1 MAQFGWAY
9 VNCSSSGGG
18 GGGQAAGPTGSIQFL
33 TGANATNGSS
43 KLVFYTASV
52 GSYSPNTMLL
62 SGTLVVQG
70 TITASSFIVDQ
81 TDVISGSTIFGNTT
95 DDTHQITGSL
105 FVGASA
111 SAPVFR
117 VDPYTSQS
125 VTTGFRVAYQSVT
138 TSGVTSSNSNYII
151 GIGGTTALEFRVH
164 SASVAGAGGILLVK
178 DEAASRS
185 GPITIS
191 ASSGDTIDGGT
202 FYEVSGSNPSI
213 SLYSNGSNWFVF

>member
-9 VNCSSSGGG
+9 VNCNDSNLGAEMGIRYVSGS
-18 GGGQAAGPTGSIQFL
+18 A
-33 TGANATNGSS
+33 
-43 KLVFYTASV
+43 V
-52 GSYSPNTMLL
+52 
-62 SGTLVVQG
+62 
-70 TITASSFIVDQ
+70 TASSTFIYDVDNNKVTLDGDIEINGTVTASFFIIDQ
-81 TDVISGSTIFGNTT
+81 TEVLSGSTIFGNTT

-151 GIGGTTALEFRVH
+151 GIGGATTLELRIH

-178 DEAASRS
+178 DEAASRV
-185 GPITIS
+185 GPIVIS
-191 ASSGDTIDGGT
+191 ASSGETIDGAA

>member
-9 VNCSSSGGG
+9 VNCSDSNLGAEMGIRYVSGS
-18 GGGQAAGPTGSIQFL
+18 A
-33 TGANATNGSS
+33 
-43 KLVFYTASV
+43 V
-52 GSYSPNTMLL
+52 
-62 SGTLVVQG
+62 
-70 TITASSFIVDQ
+70 TASSTFIYDVDNNKVTLDGDIEINGAVTASFFVVDQ
-81 TDVISGSTIFGNTT
+81 TEIVSGSTIFGNTT

-125 VTTGFRVAYQSVT
+125 VTTGFRVSYQSVT
-138 TSGVTSSNSNYII
+138 TSGVTSSNSDYII
-151 GIGGTTALEFRVH
+151 GIGGSTTLEFRVH

-178 DEAASRS
+178 DEAPSRS
-185 GPITIS
+185 GPIVIS
-191 ASSGDTIDGGT
+191 ASSGDTIDGAA

>member
-9 VNCSSSGGG
+9 VNCNDSN
-18 GGGQAAGPTGSIQFL
+18 L
-33 TGANATNGSS
+33 GANMGVRYVSGSA
-43 KLVFYTASV
+43 V
-52 GSYSPNTMLL
+52 
-62 SGTLVVQG
+62 
-70 TITASSFIVDQ
+70 TASSTFIYDVDNNKVTLDGDIEINGTVTASFFVVDQ
-81 TDVISGSTIFGNTT
+81 TEIVSGSTIFGNTT

-151 GIGGTTALEFRVH
+151 GVGGSTTLEFRIH

-178 DEAASRS
+178 DEAASRT
-185 GPITIS
+185 GPIVIS
-191 ASSGDTIDGGT
+191 ASSGETIDGAA

>member
-9 VNCSSSGGG
+9 VNCDDSNLGAEMGIRYVSGS
-18 GGGQAAGPTGSIQFL
+18 A
-33 TGANATNGSS
+33 
-43 KLVFYTASV
+43 V
-52 GSYSPNTMLL
+52 
-62 SGTLVVQG
+62 
-70 TITASSFIVDQ
+70 TASSTFIYDVDNNKVTLDGDIEINGAVTASFFVVDQ
-81 TDVISGSTIFGNTT
+81 TEIISGSTIFGNTT

-138 TSGVTSSNSNYII
+138 TSGITSSNSNYII

-178 DEAASRS
+178 DEAATRT
-185 GPITIS
+185 GPITLS
-191 ASSGDTIDGGT
+191 ASSGDTIDGDA
-202 FYEVSGSNPSI
+202 FYEISGSNPAI

>member
-9 VNCSSSGGG
+9 VNCNDSN
-18 GGGQAAGPTGSIQFL
+18 L
-33 TGANATNGSS
+33 GANMGVRYVSGSA
-43 KLVFYTASV
+43 V
-52 GSYSPNTMLL
+52 
-62 SGTLVVQG
+62 
-70 TITASSFIVDQ
+70 TASSTFIYDVDNNKV
-81 TDVISGSTIFGNTT
+81 TLDGDIEINGTVTASFFVIDHTEVLSGSTIFGNTT

-138 TSGVTSSNSNYII
+138 ASGVTSSNSNYII
-151 GIGGTTALEFRVH
+151 GIGGSTTLEFRVH

-178 DEAASRS
+178 DESTSRS
-185 GPITIS
+185 GPITLS
-191 ASSGDTIDGGT
+191 ASSGDTIDGAT
-202 FYEVSGSNPSI
+202 SYEISGSSPAISI
-213 SLYSNGSNWFVF
+213 YSNGSNWFVF

>member
-9 VNCSSSGGG
+9 VNCNDSNLGAEMGIRYVSGS
-18 GGGQAAGPTGSIQFL
+18 A
-33 TGANATNGSS
+33 
-43 KLVFYTASV
+43 V
-52 GSYSPNTMLL
+52 
-62 SGTLVVQG
+62 
-70 TITASSFIVDQ
+70 TASSTFIYDVDNNKVTLDGDIEINGAVTASFFVVDQ
-81 TDVISGSTIFGNTT
+81 TEIISGSTIFGNTT

-138 TSGVTSSNSNYII
+138 TSGITSSNSNYII

-178 DEAASRS
+178 DEAATRT

-191 ASSGDTIDGGT
+191 ASSGETIDGAA

>member
-9 VNCSSSGGG
+9 VNCSSSGGT
-18 GGGQAAGPTGSIQFL
+18 ANHAGPIQSIQFL
-33 TGANATNGSS
+33 TSSTDTSGSS
-43 KLVFYTASV
+43 NFLYLTS
-52 GSYSPNTMLL
+52 SNTVYL
-62 SGTLVVQG
+62 SGTLQVVG
-70 TITASSFIVDQ
+70 TITASSFVVDQ
-81 TDVISGSTIFGNTT
+81 TDIISGSTIFGNST
-95 DDTHQITGSL
+95 DDTHQFTGSL
-105 FVGASA
+105 FVGPSA

-178 DEAASRS
+178 DEAATRT

-191 ASSGDTIDGGT
+191 ASSGETIDGAA

>member
-9 VNCSSSGGG
+9 VNCNDSNLGAEMGIRYVSGS
-18 GGGQAAGPTGSIQFL
+18 A
-33 TGANATNGSS
+33 
-43 KLVFYTASV
+43 V
-52 GSYSPNTMLL
+52 
-62 SGTLVVQG
+62 
-70 TITASSFIVDQ
+70 TASSTFIYDVDNNKVTLDGDIEINGAVTASFFVIDQ
-81 TDVISGSTIFGNTT
+81 TEIISGSTIFGNTT

-105 FVGASA
+105 FVGPSA

-178 DEAASRS
+178 DEAATRT

-191 ASSGDTIDGGT
+191 ASSGETIDGSA

>member
-9 VNCSSSGGG
+9 VNCNDSNLGAEMGIRYVSGS
-18 GGGQAAGPTGSIQFL
+18 A
-33 TGANATNGSS
+33 
-43 KLVFYTASV
+43 V
-52 GSYSPNTMLL
+52 
-62 SGTLVVQG
+62 
-70 TITASSFIVDQ
+70 TASSTFIYDVDNNKVTLDGDIEINGAVTASFFVVDQ
-81 TDVISGSTIFGNTT
+81 TEVISGSTIFGNTT

-125 VTTGFRVAYQSVT
+125 VTTGFRVSYQSVT

-178 DEAASRS
+178 DEAATRT

-191 ASSGDTIDGGT
+191 ASSGETIDGAA